1 MNCLTKRLSLGAV
14 EVDVG
19 ASVGLGEAAEA
30 VAGRRPI
37 RFGLLSLAVRQE
49 TTAQSQAE
57 RQTE

>member
-37 RFGLLSLAVRQE
+37 RFGLLSLAVRQ
-49 TTAQSQAE
+49 
-57 RQTE
+57 